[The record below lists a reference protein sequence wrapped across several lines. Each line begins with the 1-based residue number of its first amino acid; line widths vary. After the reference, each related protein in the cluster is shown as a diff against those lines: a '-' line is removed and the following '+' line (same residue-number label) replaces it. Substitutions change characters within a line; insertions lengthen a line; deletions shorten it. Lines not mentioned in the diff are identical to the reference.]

1 MGEAATR
8 RITADEFLAWDDGTD
23 QRYEL
28 IDGQIVAMAPPSDP
42 HGTIVINAAVEISRR
57 LEGREPC
64 RAISEAGMRLD
75 EYNHYKA
82 DVAVTCAEPRQAAY
96 VEEPVLIAEVL
107 SASSHRD
114 DVAVKVKRY
123 VELPSVLEMWLI
135 DSRER
140 WVQVWRRQADAWIVT
155 MPLRGSDRFAS
166 SVLADQI
173 GLDALYRNTG
183 F

>member
-8 RITADEFLAWDDGTD
+8 RITADEFLTWDDGTD

-42 HGTIVINAAVEISRR
+42 HGTIAVNAAIEISRR
-57 LEGREPC
+57 LEGRIPC
-64 RAISEAGMRLD
+64 RAIVEAGIRLD
-75 EYNHYKA
+75 EHNHYEA

-96 VEEPVLIAEVL
+96 VEEPVLIVEVL
-107 SASSHRD
+107 SASTHRD

-123 VELPSVLEMWLI
+123 IELPSVLEIWLV

-155 MPLRGSDRFAS
+155 MPLRGSDGFES
-166 SVLADQI
+166 GVLADGV
-173 GLDALYRNTG
+173 GLDGLYRNTG